1 MGVFALL
8 CPMSTHKICRA
19 YHVQDHARTS
29 DRMSSGCAQHPP
41 TRISVRP
48 RSKSSHI
55 TALQECSRKLRQN
68 RNEKGQERDN
78 SLLAACAVDMHMD
91 IIKITI
97 QGKKIPVKCRRPR
110 PRQPFSASLRNR
122 NAHGQVTRTSECENV
137 QGKMSQTKTGTT
149 VCASL
154 RSRNECGYRIFM
166 SNTANQD
173 QTKSA
178 AQILCVPAQW
188 KCTWTCHKNHFTWK
202 FTRKT
207 SARGPKQCGAEG
219 SKYKYLHV

>member
-1 MGVFALL
+1 MRAGKFLQGHLECEPPSVNHCHQVNVRVNMGVFALL

-97 QGKKIPVKCRRPR
+97 QGKKNP
-110 PRQPFSASLRNR
+110 
-122 NAHGQVTRTSECENV
+122 
-137 QGKMSQTKTGTT
+137 GKMPQAKTATT
-149 VCASL
+149 VFC
-154 RSRNECGYRIFM
+154 E
-166 SNTANQD
+166 
-173 QTKSA
+173 
-178 AQILCVPAQW
+178 PAQSE
-188 KCTWTCHKNHFTWK
+188 CTWT
-202 FTRKT
+202 
-207 SARGPKQCGAEG
+207 GPKN
-219 SKYKYLHV
+219 